1 MNTATEHLGALG
13 TAVAM
18 PSGQL
23 STAQLW
29 ELHGTEW
36 LNAQT
41 GADIYD
47 LLSEWGGNYE
57 TATHHPHAFA
67 VLTTGWAAPLGDDG
81 KVDGRPSEHAERRR
95 VVLFCVVSADGSLA
109 SRMVF
114 GDEPDTEPVD
124 DDGTATGAL
133 AEALD
138 IAALRVWGRAFV
150 LGLFQRYDAERDGL
164 TDQERE
170 TYSRRL
176 AGFMLAL
183 GHGDGLEALAEDDN
197 EEGAEQ

>member
-13 TAVAM
+13 TAVAL
-18 PSGQL
+18 PTGEIS
-23 STAQLW
+23 SAQLW
-29 ELHGTEW
+29 ELHGQEW
-36 LNAQT
+36 LEASNAP
-41 GADIYD
+41 DIYE
-47 LLSEWGGNYE
+47 LLDKWGNTWE

-67 VLTTGWAAPLGDDG
+67 VLTTGWAAPLGDNG
-81 KVDGRPSEHAERRR
+81 EVEGQPSKHPKRRR

-114 GDEPDTEPVD
+114 GDDPEPVD
-124 DDGTATGAL
+124 DDGSASGAL

-138 IAALRVWGRAFV
+138 IAALRVWGRSFV
-150 LGLFQRYDAERDGL
+150 LGLFKRYDAERDGL
-164 TDQERE
+164 TDSQRE

-183 GHGDGLEALAEDDN
+183 GAGDGLEALANDDEDGDD
-197 EEGAEQ
+197 Q

>member
-41 GADIYD
+41 GKDIYD
-47 LLSEWGGNYE
+47 LLSEWGSNYE

-67 VLTTGWAAPLGDDG
+67 VLTTGWAAPLGDNG
-81 KVDGRPSEHAERRR
+81 EVEGQPSKHPERRR

-114 GDEPDTEPVD
+114 GDDPEPVD
-124 DDGTATGAL
+124 DDGSASGAL

-138 IAALRVWGRAFV
+138 LAALRVWGKAFV
-150 LGLFQRYDAERDGL
+150 LGLFKRYDAERDGL
-164 TDQERE
+164 TDQQRE

-176 AGFMLAL
+176 AGFMFAL
-183 GHGDGLEALAEDDN
+183 GLGDGLEALTED
-197 EEGAEQ
+197 GEQ